1 MENAL
6 SITKTAM
13 RSWLNSNFSG
23 RWREVSGYDV
33 ALASNEWLVAMRVG
47 VGNYGGKTPYDY
59 HYWYRANNGKWYNKH
74 GWREGSEMVSGN
86 VVNPS
91 TANSSD
97 GWKLNGITNYYSSS
111 TVYYAIRQ

>member
-23 RWREVSGYDV
+23 RWREVSGYD
-33 ALASNEWLVAMRVG
+33 ATLASNEWLVAMRVG
-47 VGNYGGKTPYDY
+47 KNSTYGFDY